1 MHYCHLTQNSD
12 KLEPFDSIKFIQQ
25 SAENLPKCATLIHLL
40 KTRRNLGLSQLSQ
53 RILGPLMFLK
63 AGFHQQW
70 SRSRSCNQKRRAYD
84 LVKTAF
90 RFHLRLRC
98 LRSTYD
104 LVKTR
109 LSESEAEAEEPNQL
123 QSVGT
128 CIVIGVVSG
137 VGRKWKRSDS
147 SDSNS
152 VALMTPLTTPSLIFT
167 GS

>member
-63 AGFHQQW
+63 AGFHQRW

>member
-84 LVKTAF
+84 LVKTAY

-98 LRSTYD
+98 LRSAYD